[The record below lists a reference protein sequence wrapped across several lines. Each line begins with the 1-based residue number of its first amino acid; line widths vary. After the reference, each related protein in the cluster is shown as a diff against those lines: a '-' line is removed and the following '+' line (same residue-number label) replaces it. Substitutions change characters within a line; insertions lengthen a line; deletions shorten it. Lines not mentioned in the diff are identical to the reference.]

1 MMTTASYDELFNDR
15 VFSVFFDLRYLS
27 YHITIRVWQLMS
39 YAFGPLIKMKKGQH
53 ILHNRE
59 EMFFLIQTAHFG
71 LSQINGHNQPLKR
84 HTIPTVMILLP
95 LGQSVRYSM
104 KRTRSVYE

>member
-1 MMTTASYDELFNDR
+1 M
-15 VFSVFFDLRYLS
+15 
-27 YHITIRVWQLMS
+27 WQLMS

-53 ILHNRE
+53 RLHNRE

-71 LSQINGHNQPLKR
+71 LSQINGHNELLNR

-95 LGQSVRYSM
+95 LGQSVWYSM
-104 KRTRSVYE
+104 KRTRSVYEKDPQSVFLNLFMQHFRKHYISNEQLMMNFS

>member
-39 YAFGPLIKMKKGQH
+39 YAFGPLIMVK
-53 ILHNRE
+53 
-59 EMFFLIQTAHFG
+59 
-71 LSQINGHNQPLKR
+71 
-84 HTIPTVMILLP
+84 
-95 LGQSVRYSM
+95 
-104 KRTRSVYE
+104 